1 MLLKHLNFVLF
12 ARQAVAGRSINRITE
27 QYAVI
32 ANCDPTRA
40 SYASADYRKLHWA
53 RLCVSPLIQLH
64 YSRRTRCMTPASIT
78 SKYGLQA
85 RPNFSAASAWHANAY
100 RNANENKRGRDSAAH
115 RNDSPDV
122 TSDRLLARLQNARC
136 IVTRTLHCNGR
147 YTVYT
152 VYTRIRVSRGHYASR
167 RVAVGHSTGVR

>member
-78 SKYGLQA
+78 IEIRFAGTAKL
-85 RPNFSAASAWHANAY
+85 F
-100 RNANENKRGRDSAAH
+100 GRF
-115 RNDSPDV
+115 R
-122 TSDRLLARLQNARC
+122 LARKRIETRMKTNGVAIAPRIETIPPMLCPTGCSLDYKMPAVLLRARC
-136 IVTRTLHCNGR
+136 IVTGDIYR
-147 YTVYT
+147 VYG
-152 VYTRIRVSRGHYASR
+152 IYAHSCIEGAL
-167 RVAVGHSTGVR
+167 RVAQGRRGAQYGS